1 MAEATIK
8 KKIDLVS
15 TLQNIM
21 QSIITPKWGS
31 PLGGYE
37 AKRHSQAKSRK
48 NPFFLPQVRRTL
60 GIFLE
65 AVSPQ
70 TAKIGKFLSSG
81 FMHIHEGAWVVVR
94 VRGLVDRGHESQ
106 ERSTSSSLRFQLISL
121 LNTSG
126 QSFFF

>member
-8 KKIDLVS
+8 KKKKDLVS

-48 NPFFLPQVRRTL
+48 NPFFFTTSKENTGDLSGGSISPDSKNRE
-60 GIFLE
+60 IFEL
-65 AVSPQ
+65 
-70 TAKIGKFLSSG
+70 
-81 FMHIHEGAWVVVR
+81 R
-94 VRGLVDRGHESQ
+94 VHAYS
-106 ERSTSSSLRFQLISL
+106 
-121 LNTSG
+121 
-126 QSFFF
+126 